1 MVKNKFEERKL
12 EISDEEKIKAAIA
25 NATDE
30 LANLILKKQ
39 FFHNNLLDR
48 FMDLNDNRLHQG
60 IKDIFIK
67 MENSLAGLDEET
79 IKDQE
84 ELRWRVFKLAK
95 KQAIESY
102 ISKKGE
108 FPADNLIEDY
118 IGYLA
123 EEIAAMVVEKSES
136 IGDIMEQGELI
147 RQALK
152 EKLHNLQ
159 KNGINLNKLGG
170 RISEQAEECIKE
182 QN

>member
-67 MENSLAGLDEET
+67 MENYLADLDEET

-95 KQAIESY
+95 KQAIESF

-108 FPADNLIEDY
+108 FPADNLLEDY

-123 EEIAAMVVEKSES
+123 EEIAAKVIEKSES
-136 IGDIMEQGELI
+136 IGDIMEQSEIIRLI
-147 RQALK
+147 LK
-152 EKLHNLQ
+152 DKLHNLQ
-159 KNGINLNKLGG
+159 KNGVNLNKLGG
-170 RISEQAEECIKE
+170 EIGSRVGEMVKGI
-182 QN
+182 

>member
-1 MVKNKFEERKL
+1 MVKNKFEERKF
-12 EISDEEKIKAAIA
+12 EINDKEKMNAAIA
-25 NATDE
+25 GATDE

-48 FMDLNDNRLHQG
+48 FMDLDDDHLHQG

-67 MENSLAGLDEET
+67 MENAFEGLDEET
-79 IKDQE
+79 VKDQE

-95 KQAIESY
+95 KRAIENY

-108 FPADNLIEDY
+108 FPADNLLEDY

-123 EEIAAMVVEKSES
+123 EEIAAIAIEKSQS

-152 EKLHNLQ
+152 EKLHILQ
-159 KNGINLNKLGG
+159 KNGVNLNKLGG
-170 RISEQAEECIKE
+170 QISGQAEEYIKE
-182 QN
+182 RN